1 MEDKKSK
8 YNHSLKHRELTDKI
22 IGVFY
27 EVYNELGFG
36 FLESVYENALVI
48 ALKAKGL
55 KVEQQV
61 PIPVWFRGQ
70 KVGDFIADLIIEGVI
85 LLELKA
91 VKSIDE
97 AHLAQ
102 LLNYLRATEI
112 EVGLLLNFGNRPE
125 FKRLAFENQRKR
137 QQSDN
142 KSLIENL
149 LSTD

>member
-1 MEDKKSK
+1 MND
-8 YNHSLKHRELTDKI
+8 SLKYRELTDKI

-36 FLESVYENALVI
+36 FLESVYENSLALV
-48 ALKAKGL
+48 LKARGL
-55 KVEQQV
+55 KVEQQI

-70 KVGDFIADLIIEGVI
+70 KVGDFIADLIIENAV

-91 VKSIDE
+91 VRTIE
-97 AHLAQ
+97 QAHLAQ

-125 FKRLAFENQRKR
+125 FKRLAFDNQRKKL
-137 QQSDN
+137 QSSSR
-142 KSLIENL
+142 SLIENL
-149 LSTD
+149 LSKD